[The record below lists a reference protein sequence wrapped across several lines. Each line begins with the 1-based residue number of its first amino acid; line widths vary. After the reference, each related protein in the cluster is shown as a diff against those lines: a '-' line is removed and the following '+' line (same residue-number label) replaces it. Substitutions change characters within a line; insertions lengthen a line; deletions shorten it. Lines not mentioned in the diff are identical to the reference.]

1 MIMALTADS
10 LLSELLQQK
19 PQSAE
24 ILMRFGMGCVGCAL
38 ASGETI
44 RQAAEGHGI
53 PLPELLEA
61 LGIEE

>member
-1 MIMALTADS
+1 MVLTADS
-10 LLSELLQQK
+10 LLSELLQEK
-19 PQSAE
+19 PEAAE

-38 ASGETI
+38 ASGENI

-53 PLPELLEA
+53 PLVELLDA

>member
-1 MIMALTADS
+1 MALTADS
-10 LLSELLQQK
+10 PLTDLLQEK
-19 PQSAE
+19 PEAAQ

-53 PLPELLEA
+53 PLAELLDA
-61 LGIEE
+61 LGIEQ